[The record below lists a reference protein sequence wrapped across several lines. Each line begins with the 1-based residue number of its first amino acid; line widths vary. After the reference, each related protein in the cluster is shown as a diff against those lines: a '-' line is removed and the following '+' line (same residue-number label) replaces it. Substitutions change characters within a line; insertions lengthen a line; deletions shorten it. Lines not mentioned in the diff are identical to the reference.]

1 MICSIVLYVSNC
13 SLKHSLLFFKKTIRR
28 GIKLLLRITAPFSL
42 KLISNF
48 TQACLVFRGS
58 QHLGRDLF
66 PCLASLER
74 PEIPGLTC
82 LAPRRPLPDG
92 CERAFAMS
100 FPYETHELCQPHP
113 QTSGP
118 SSLWGLASSFP
129 EGAWNRNYGG
139 GPHCTRW
146 QHVTLLGE
154 ANRREAVTHRGHK
167 RRWVMASSAALDHF
181 F

>member
-139 GPHCTRW
+139 GGGSLYK
-146 QHVTLLGE
+146 V
-154 ANRREAVTHRGHK
+154 
-167 RRWVMASSAALDHF
+167 AARDPAWRSKQEGGRHPPWTQEEVGDGLF
-181 F
+181 CCP